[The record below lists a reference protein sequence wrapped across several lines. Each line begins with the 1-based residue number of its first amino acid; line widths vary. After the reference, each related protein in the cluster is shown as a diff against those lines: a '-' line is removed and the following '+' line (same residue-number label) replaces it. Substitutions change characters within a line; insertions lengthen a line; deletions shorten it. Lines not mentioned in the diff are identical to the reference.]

1 VGLSNRKVDVER
13 NANSFVRRNWID
25 LPVRMASGQ
34 RAILS
39 FEKGAAGYQIPAGAF
54 NRW

>member
-1 VGLSNRKVDVER
+1 L
-13 NANSFVRRNWID
+13 FVRRNWID

-39 FEKGAAGYQIPAGAF
+39 FEKGASGEQIMTSAF
-54 NRW
+54 SQWQ

>member
-1 VGLSNRKVDVER
+1 MER
-13 NANSFVRRNWID
+13 NTELFVRRNWID

-39 FEKGAAGYQIPAGAF
+39 FEKGASGDQILTDAF
-54 NRW
+54 SQWQ